1 MRVADGTRASVVV
14 LCVRGGVS
22 TEDRSYFFWS
32 GLPRLT
38 QGNNVAEGEAGFL
51 LDPRND
57 SRVVPIITR

>member
-22 TEDRSYFFWS
+22 TKDWSYFFWS

-38 QGNNVAEGEAGFL
+38 QGNNVAEGEA
-51 LDPRND
+51 RND
-57 SRVVPIITR
+57 SRLVPILTR